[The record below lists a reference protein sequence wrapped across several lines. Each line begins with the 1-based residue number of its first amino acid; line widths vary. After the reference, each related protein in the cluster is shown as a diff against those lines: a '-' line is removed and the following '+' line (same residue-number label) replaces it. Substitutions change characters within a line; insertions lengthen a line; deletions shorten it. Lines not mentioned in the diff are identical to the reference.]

1 MTFTRRHAL
10 ALMSASAAAAACAS
24 PGADVPPL
32 GTETA
37 PLKDLAAAKGI
48 RFGTAIAPQQLDD
61 PKYVEI
67 VLRDCAVIVADN
79 AHKMYVIQPEPG
91 ELNFAPGDKLVAFA
105 KANGL
110 GMRGHTLLWQHSQWL
125 PKWVNETQF
134 ANRAEAEALLGDYI
148 TKVASHDAGFIY
160 SWDVVN
166 ETIDPDTGDIRETSL
181 TRAMGPEVIDFAF
194 RTAHAAAPN
203 ATLAYNDYMS
213 WEPSHETHRA
223 GVLRLLERLKKH
235 DVPIHALGIQSHSND
250 APPSA
255 FNATQQ
261 RLWRGFVDEVV
272 GMGLDLYLTEFDV
285 NDTQMAP
292 GIAQRDR
299 EMAAYTRDYLDMMFS
314 YPQTKDLLIWGM
326 VDNQNWLQGFKPRED
341 GIEKRPTLYDSQYRP
356 KLMRDA
362 VASALKSAPDRLA

>member
-1 MTFTRRHAL
+1 M
-10 ALMSASAAAAACAS
+10 
-24 PGADVPPL
+24 
-32 GTETA
+32 
-37 PLKDLAAAKGI
+37 
-48 RFGTAIAPQQLDD
+48 
-61 PKYVEI
+61 
-67 VLRDCAVIVADN
+67 
-79 AHKMYVIQPEPG
+79 
-91 ELNFAPGDKLVAFA
+91 
-105 KANGL
+105 
-110 GMRGHTLLWQHSQWL
+110 
-125 PKWVNETQF
+125 
-134 ANRAEAEALLGDYI
+134 
-148 TKVASHDAGFIY
+148 
-160 SWDVVN
+160 
-166 ETIDPDTGDIRETSL
+166 
-181 TRAMGPEVIDFAF
+181 IDFAF

-223 GVLRLLERLKKH
+223 GVLRLLERLRKS

-261 RLWRGFVDEVV
+261 RLWRDFVDEVV
-272 GMGLDLYLTEFDV
+272 GMGLDIYLTEFDV

-299 EMAAYTRDYLDMMFS
+299 EMAAYTRDYLDMMFA

-362 VASALKSAPDRLA
+362 VASALKSAPDRRA